1 MSRKSPCNRIARNWI
16 FCLFVCFVFWILSY
30 PEKSGQGKFWHL
42 VINWLLKVWIVAM
55 QDRIEN
61 FVGKYWIRVLGVN
74 YRCSD
79 IAFMG
84 VSQLF
89 EERKRVRKG
98 YFRLR
103 TSWIP
108 WSSGTR
114 SHFEVRVIVLGKTI
128 YFLFPRTFTPSW
140 VVVRLWKAQI
150 IRKRYAG
157 TSSKDLCKQ
166 ACFRLFESS

>member
-1 MSRKSPCNRIARNWI
+1 MSRKSPCNRIARNWT

-30 PEKSGQGKFWHL
+30 PEKCSQGKFWHPL
-42 VINWLLKVWIVAM
+42 INRLLKVWIVAM

-61 FVGKYWIRVLGVN
+61 VVGKYWIRFHGVN
-74 YRCSD
+74 YGCSD

-103 TSWIP
+103 TSWITR
-108 WSSGTR
+108 SSGTK
-114 SHFEVRVIVLGKTI
+114 SHFEVRVIVLGETI
-128 YFLFPRTFTPSW
+128 YFLFPKTFTPSW

-150 IRKRYAG
+150 IRKRYAR
-157 TSSKDLCKQ
+157 TWNKDLCQQ
-166 ACFRLFESS
+166 AYFRLFESS

>member
-1 MSRKSPCNRIARNWI
+1 
-16 FCLFVCFVFWILSY
+16 
-30 PEKSGQGKFWHL
+30 
-42 VINWLLKVWIVAM
+42 M

-61 FVGKYWIRVLGVN
+61 VVGKYWIRVLGVN

-89 EERKRVRKG
+89 EERKRVTKG

-108 WSSGTR
+108 
-114 SHFEVRVIVLGKTI
+114 
-128 YFLFPRTFTPSW
+128 
-140 VVVRLWKAQI
+140 
-150 IRKRYAG
+150 
-157 TSSKDLCKQ
+157 
-166 ACFRLFESS
+166 

>member
-1 MSRKSPCNRIARNWI
+1 MSRKSPCNRIVRNWI
-16 FCLFVCFVFWILSY
+16 FCLFVCFVSWILSY
-30 PEKSGQGKFWHL
+30 PEKCSRGKFWHL
-42 VINWLLKVWIVAM
+42 VIYRLLKVWIVAI

-61 FVGKYWIRVLGVN
+61 VVGKYWIRVLGVN
-74 YRCSD
+74 YGYSD

-108 WSSGTR
+108 R
-114 SHFEVRVIVLGKTI
+114 IVLGKTI
-128 YFLFPRTFTPSW
+128 YFLFPKTFTLSW

-150 IRKRYAG
+150 IRKRYAR
-157 TSSKDLCKQ
+157 TWSKDLCKQ